1 MLSLLAR
8 LKGKVS
14 LCRGNSMGISRK
26 IYWLPL
32 LVVGLTA
39 ILSPCS
45 ILAQAEKTDL
55 TLRLVPDS
63 YYNVITAGK
72 EKTIYLEVGNNG
84 NKALTNIQLSAD
96 LPKGWTIE
104 FSPGLIDYLAPG
116 SFQTVDILLR
126 PTDNAAKGEY
136 AVALIAEANEMR
148 RVTSIYVR
156 VESASLFWVWVGIGM
171 AALVIAGFV
180 FIFIRFGRQ

>member
-1 MLSLLAR
+1 MR
-8 LKGKVS
+8 I
-14 LCRGNSMGISRK
+14 NRK

-39 ILSPCS
+39 VLWPCS

-55 TLRLVPDS
+55 TLIVVSDG
-63 YYNVITAGK
+63 YYNRITAGK
-72 EKTIYLEVGNNG
+72 DKTIFLEIGNTG
-84 NKALTNIQLSAD
+84 NKAITNIRLYAD
-96 LPKGWTIE
+96 LPEGWTVE
-104 FSPGLIDYLAPG
+104 FRPGLIDYLGPG

-126 PTDNAAKGEY
+126 PADNAAKGEY
-136 AVALIAEANEMR
+136 AVALIAEANETR

-156 VESASLFWVWVGIGM
+156 VESASLFWVWVGIGI